1 MTTVT
6 TDTTGTTGTTIVT
19 TPIGPLRL
27 VAAAGALTRVDFLD
41 EPVLSDGP
49 PSDPTLVS
57 AVAQLTEYFEG
68 ERTAFDLPLAPAGT
82 PFQQKVWA
90 ALTRIPYGSTWTYGR
105 LALEVGVPTA
115 ARAVGAANGRN
126 PLAVVVPCHRV
137 IGSDGTLTGYAGG
150 LARKRTLLELEAR
163 AVAACR

>member
-1 MTTVT
+1 MSDTVLTTVL
-6 TDTTGTTGTTIVT
+6 T

-27 VAAAGALTRVDFLD
+27 VAEAGALTRVDFLD
-41 EPVLSDGP
+41 EPTARSDVP
-49 PSDPTLVS
+49 PSDPTLVA
-57 AVAQLTEYFEG
+57 AVTQLTEYFAG
-68 ERTAFDLPLAPAGT
+68 DRTAFDLPLAPAGT

-137 IGSDGTLTGYAGG
+137 IGS
-150 LARKRTLLELEAR
+150 
-163 AVAACR
+163 